1 MKFFYSAST
10 MGYGHGYRWHNK
22 YNFPNFPRVTRTLTW
37 DKRGGIPFAILKY
50 RNSVWNKV
58 SLPNIGF
65 WNWMLDYT
73 FYDGLTQYNDLSN
86 ITVSIAGNDLQI
98 KNMIDHIEE
107 SDLGIGGIELNF
119 SCPNVKSFNN
129 REIPKTKYSLYL
141 KLNCNQDP
149 YEYDLDNVSG
159 IRLNSVP
166 GKFLG
171 GWSGKVAQLKNW
183 KFIENF
189 NYQGLNIAG
198 CSFTNLDDIKLL
210 SDMGCTECGI
220 GSVILTNPIFVELLG

>member
-10 MGYGHGYRWHNK
+10 MGYGHGYWWHNK

-37 DKRGGIPFAILKY
+37 DKRRGIPFAILKY
-50 RNSVWNKV
+50 SNSVWNRV
-58 SLPNIGF
+58 GLSNMGF
-65 WNWMLDYT
+65 FNWCLDYT
-73 FYDGLTQYNDLSN
+73 FYDNSMHDLSN
-86 ITVSIAGNDLQI
+86 VTISIAGYDWQI
-98 KNMIDHIEE
+98 EGMVNYIEE
-107 SDLGIGGIELNF
+107 SDLGIAGIELNF

-129 REIPKTKYSLYL
+129 REIPKTRYPLYL

-149 YEYDLDNVSG
+149 YEYDLDNVKG

-166 GKFLG
+166 GKFFG
-171 GWSGKVAQLKNW
+171 GWSGKSAKLKNW

-198 CSFTNLDDIKLL
+198 CSFTSLDDIKLL
-210 SDMGCTECGI
+210 SNMGCTECGI
-220 GSVILTNPIFVELLG
+220 GSIILTNPRFVELLEVS